1 MVAPHLSPHHGD
13 PPEIA
18 RHKARLRERCVASLR
33 ARDTRQD
40 AGVLTNLKIL
50 LGSQLFA
57 LPLPGA
63 VPNGGSA
70 MHASGAAPSAG
81 ASGPG
86 VPYAPVIAP
95 QPGRASAV
103 VACVW
108 PLPHELDLRPLCH
121 WLDLNGATVVLPE
134 TPPRGNPLVFRQWR
148 PGCAMLAG
156 RFGTQVP
163 DGPVM
168 QPDMVLVPLLGFD
181 RAGNRLGY
189 GGGYYDRTL
198 AAMPH
203 VARIGYAPS
212 TQEVES
218 LPAGPHDQPLPCIV
232 TDKETLCFD

>member
-1 MVAPHLSPHHGD
+1 MVAPHLSHHQGD

-18 RHKARLRERCVASLR
+18 EHKARLRAQCVASLR
-33 ARDTRQD
+33 ARDRRHD
-40 AGVLTNLKIL
+40 ARVLASLQTL
-50 LGSQLFA
+50 LASQLFT
-57 LPLPGA
+57 LPGRPA
-63 VPNGGSA
+63 TGPWGHDGPDGTTLHDPSTA
-70 MHASGAAPSAG
+70 AAPAASGRPPA
-81 ASGPG
+81 
-86 VPYAPVIAP
+86 
-95 QPGRASAV
+95 

-108 PLPHELDLRPLCH
+108 PLPHELDLTPLCH
-121 WLDLNGATVVLPE
+121 WLDRQGATVLLPD

-148 PGCAMLAG
+148 PDCTMLAG
-156 RFGTQVP
+156 RFRTLVP

-203 VARIGYAPS
+203 VGRIGYAPS
-212 TQEVES
+212 TQEVAA